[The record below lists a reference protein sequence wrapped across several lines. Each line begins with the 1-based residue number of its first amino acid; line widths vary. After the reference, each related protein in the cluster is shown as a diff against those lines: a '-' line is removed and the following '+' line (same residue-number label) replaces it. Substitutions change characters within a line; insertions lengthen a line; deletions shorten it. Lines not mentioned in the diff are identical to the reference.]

1 LLARDP
7 VEGVWKP
14 KPADNGDFCHVD
26 VKPNGPAFRGT
37 LIKAF
42 DDASKAIDSL
52 NVGMQSTRDMLAYG
66 DAVCADRDKSC
77 HSDMTLSGDTLT
89 VQSCMFGI
97 CRGGAT

>member
-1 LLARDP
+1 
-7 VEGVWKP
+7 
-14 KPADNGDFCHVD
+14 
-26 VKPNGPAFRGT
+26 
-37 LIKAF
+37 
-42 DDASKAIDSL
+42 
-52 NVGMQSTRDMLAYG
+52 MQSTRDMLAYG